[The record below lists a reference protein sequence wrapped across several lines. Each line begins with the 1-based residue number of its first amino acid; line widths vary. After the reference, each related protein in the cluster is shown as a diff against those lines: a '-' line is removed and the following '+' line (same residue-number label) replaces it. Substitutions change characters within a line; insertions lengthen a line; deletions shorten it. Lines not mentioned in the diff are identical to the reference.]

1 MVRIGSRS
9 PPAAC
14 MTVRPRLT
22 TALPRHLSIAYGLL
36 VVYACLNPF
45 SGWRETGLPLFDFL
59 SAPWP
64 RYYRGIDL
72 VLNVLGFLPLG
83 FVMVPAMPSRL
94 SPGTGVLI
102 TVLLCALLSL
112 TLETIQNFL
121 PTRVPSNVDLGC
133 NALGALLGALA
144 GAYVGHTL
152 FDRRGWLHRWRMRR
166 ILHGNLGDA
175 GLMLLGLWLF
185 TQLSPESLLFGSG
198 DLRSLLALPT
208 PLSFSAPQFLRL
220 ETSITATHLL
230 AVGLLARSMM
240 RESSPWSIATLI
252 LLGLGAKTLAASSF
266 FVPGQPLNWLTPG
279 ATVGL
284 AIGVPLLSLALLLP
298 RPVVQVLA
306 GLALLIATV
315 LANLTPDNPY
325 LQANVPLLNQG
336 HFLNF
341 HGATLLVASL
351 WPFLAL
357 AYLGLLGSLRGTS
370 ARS

>member
-1 MVRIGSRS
+1 M
-9 PPAAC
+9 P
-14 MTVRPRLT
+14 VRPRLT
-22 TALPRHLSIAYGLL
+22 TALPRHLAIAYGLL
-36 VVYACLNPF
+36 VIYACLNPF

-59 SAPWP
+59 AAPWP
-64 RYYRGIDL
+64 HYYRGIDL
-72 VLNVLGFLPLG
+72 ILNVLGFLPLG

-94 SPGTGVLI
+94 SRSTC
-102 TVLLCALLSL
+102 VLLTVVLCAMLSL
-112 TLETIQNFL
+112 SLETVQNFL

-133 NALGALLGALA
+133 NTLGALLGALA
-144 GAYVGHTL
+144 GAYIGHDL

-220 ETSITATHLL
+220 ETSITASHLV

-240 RESSPWSIATLI
+240 REPSPWSIATLI
-252 LLGLGAKTLAASSF
+252 VLGLATKTLAASSF

-279 ATVGL
+279 ASVGL
-284 AIGVPLLSLALLLP
+284 VAGIPILGLALLLP
-298 RPVVQVLA
+298 RAGVQVLA

-315 LANLTPDNPY
+315 LANLAPDNPY

-341 HGATLLVASL
+341 HGATVLVSSL

-357 AYLGLLGSLRGTS
+357 VYLGLLGSLRS
-370 ARS
+370 AGPRR